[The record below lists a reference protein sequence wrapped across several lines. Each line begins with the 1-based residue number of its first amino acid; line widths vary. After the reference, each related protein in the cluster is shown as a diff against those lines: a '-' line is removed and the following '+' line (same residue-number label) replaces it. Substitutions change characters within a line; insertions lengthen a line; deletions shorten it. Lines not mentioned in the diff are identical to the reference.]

1 MIKDNNGLKFFGSII
16 DKSKLEITFRESE
29 GESYQKKFAYVY
41 RVDLTVFEKRECIF
55 QKIFVLT
62 NFNDEEL
69 DFKESFIDSFNDN
82 YTNSWEAF
90 NREVEVMK
98 NNFEDI
104 SFKYDTLEFIES
116 NYLSLQLCLSKEISF
131 VVDFIEEQINELEK
145 EMNLNKCNKDLI

>member
-1 MIKDNNGLKFFGSII
+1 
-16 DKSKLEITFRESE
+16 
-29 GESYQKKFAYVY
+29 
-41 RVDLTVFEKRECIF
+41 
-55 QKIFVLT
+55 
-62 NFNDEEL
+62 
-69 DFKESFIDSFNDN
+69 
-82 YTNSWEAF
+82 
-90 NREVEVMK
+90 MK